1 VEGGEQLCGWE
12 GGGGEDRRVEIRALL
27 LGATNGGGL
36 VERGDGGDVEL
47 VEGADGCNAG
57 PQVGEAVSEIRP
69 EGDQTVNA

>member
-1 VEGGEQLCGWE
+1 MEGGQELCSRE

-27 LGATNGGGL
+27 LGAANGGGL
-36 VERGDGGDVEL
+36 VERGDSGDVEL
-47 VEGADGCNAG
+47 VEGADRCDPC